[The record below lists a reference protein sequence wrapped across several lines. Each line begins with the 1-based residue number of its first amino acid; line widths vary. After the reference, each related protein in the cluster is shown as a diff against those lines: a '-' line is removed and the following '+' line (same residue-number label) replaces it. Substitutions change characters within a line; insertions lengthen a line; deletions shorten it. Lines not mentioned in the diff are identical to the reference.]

1 MVHHYSRKLCFAFI
15 WISILCAT
23 GYCQQ
28 QFLTKTQGDTNT
40 LVIILSVVGPIGT
53 VGLYLCCCFIYYCV
67 SRSKY
72 DERRHQY
79 FASRHA
85 QTYVVQ
91 STTQQH
97 TNNHQHRTLSHD
109 TAFLHATNNSGGRQ
123 QTMVHSNSIRQTAQG
138 TR

>member
-1 MVHHYSRKLCFAFI
+1 MILHHYSRKLCFAFI

-23 GYCQQ
+23 GHCQQ

-72 DERRHQY
+72 NDERRHQY

-123 QTMVHSNSIRQTAQG
+123 QTMVHSNSIRQTA
-138 TR
+138 